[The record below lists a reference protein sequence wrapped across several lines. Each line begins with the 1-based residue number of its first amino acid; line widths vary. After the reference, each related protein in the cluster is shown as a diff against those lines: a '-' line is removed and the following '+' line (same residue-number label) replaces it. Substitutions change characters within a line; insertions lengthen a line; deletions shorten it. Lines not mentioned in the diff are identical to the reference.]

1 MPSECVLLLQ
11 AVRLGFLYVFLTVS
25 AVCMLFC
32 NAPVG
37 ICQEVTHSVPW
48 ERHTESAHSFARFP
62 DVSPMFVVLL
72 RFHSRP
78 THVTVAYLASSFS
91 CLRSLASWIHH
102 ALNHTQLVFWCCI
115 HHRKPGLPSHSH
127 LPYSSF
133 ILVSFSVSL
142 KTMRLATFS
151 APHGTSWPAASV
163 LCLCC

>member
-1 MPSECVLLLQ
+1 MQCACCFV
-11 AVRLGFLYVFLTVS
+11 
-25 AVCMLFC
+25 MH
-32 NAPVG
+32 PVG
-37 ICQEVTHSVPW
+37 ICQEVTHSLPW

-91 CLRSLASWIHH
+91 ASGHSQAESFMH
-102 ALNHTQLVFWCCI
+102 STT
-115 HHRKPGLPSHSH
+115 HRLFSGVVSTTASQGFPSHSH